1 MNLIFIADI
10 SIVDEHIQVS
20 RPSPQKQS
28 VFQRLEPSVEDVEI
42 VNEPRQSVFDGR
54 LQPREDLDQDW
65 MRGMYVL
72 IRNLGSNQIFLHN
85 IYRLVLTYFVLIQ
98 MHWIPQ
104 NLGNLYLLSLRASVG
119 QNVGRHEKI
128 VSTFSTL

>member
-1 MNLIFIADI
+1 MIFIADI

-54 LQPREDLDQDW
+54 LRPREDLDQNW

-72 IRNLGSNQIFLHN
+72 I
-85 IYRLVLTYFVLIQ
+85 
-98 MHWIPQ
+98 
-104 NLGNLYLLSLRASVG
+104 
-119 QNVGRHEKI
+119 
-128 VSTFSTL
+128 

>member
-28 VFQRLEPSVEDVEI
+28 VFQRLEPSVEGVEI
-42 VNEPRQSVFDGR
+42 VNQPRQSVFDGR
-54 LQPREDLDQDW
+54 LQPRDDLDQNW

-72 IRNLGSNQIFLHN
+72 MSDLSINRIFLHD